1 VAKVLVDYVQS
12 CLLLFTKECTAK
24 HNLTNKVVLIID
36 SALGHMASVVE
47 YGYNIQ
53 VDFLPSNTTSL
64 LQPTDQG
71 VNATFKTY
79 YAQLLTQYLVQGA
92 DVNQEAS
99 LGDLWK

>member
-1 VAKVLVDYVQS
+1 
-12 CLLLFTKECTAK
+12 
-24 HNLTNKVVLIID
+24 
-36 SALGHMASVVE
+36 MASVVE

-99 LGDLWK
+99 LGDLWKWSDIKALEFTDKSFSTNDKRCMAETNLTICGRF